1 VASSPAALAQTPGQ
15 GATVRFASATNG
27 NRYTVSAQGQ
37 TCDTPCTLNLAPGSL
52 AFETHGAGKIHRT
65 ISISAGAWSVKL
77 QHFTVKE
84 LIFTSVLAGSGL
96 ILLGGG
102 VDLGNN
108 YGWKADNGA
117 SIGGVVLT
125 TVGAT
130 FAGIGLI
137 GFAFLR
143 GEHVEVTSERF

>member
-1 VASSPAALAQTPGQ
+1 
-15 GATVRFASATNG
+15 VRFASALNS
-27 NRYTVSAQGQ
+27 NRYSVNVQGQ
-37 TCDTPCTLNLAPGSL
+37 SCDTPCTLNLSPGSL
-52 AFETHGAGKIHRT
+52 LLETHGAGKIHRT
-65 ISISAGAWSVKL
+65 VSIPPGPSSVKL

-102 VDLGNN
+102 IDLGDT
-108 YGWKADNGA
+108 YGWKADGGP

-130 FAGIGLI
+130 FAAIGLI
-137 GFAFLR
+137 GFAFLH